1 MISDFERGGSPSI
14 NKQGENR
21 MKLVKNML
29 VVACAASFMFAGM
42 GFHMGNN
49 YNNLDGGTTVTT
61 SYGATW
67 TLNGSTGI
75 GYDSTMGMMMYFTV
89 PFGVTLRMGWEDGA
103 NNTSGD
109 ADDQTS
115 VGLGFTWWSGGEGL
129 KTSIG
134 TSYDYVRANGED
146 SNNLAVVVGFGF

>member
-1 MISDFERGGSPSI
+1 
-14 NKQGENR
+14 

-49 YNNLDGGTTVTT
+49 YGDMADGTDVTT

-75 GYDSTMGMMMYFTV
+75 GYDSHMGMMMYFTV
-89 PFGVTLRMGWEDGA
+89 PFGVALRMGWKAD
-103 NNTSGD
+103 GD
-109 ADDQTS
+109 AVAAGDQAQTS

-134 TSYDYVRANGED
+134 TSYDYTRRDDGAGVFTDA
-146 SNNLAVVVGFGF
+146 NNLAVVVGFGF